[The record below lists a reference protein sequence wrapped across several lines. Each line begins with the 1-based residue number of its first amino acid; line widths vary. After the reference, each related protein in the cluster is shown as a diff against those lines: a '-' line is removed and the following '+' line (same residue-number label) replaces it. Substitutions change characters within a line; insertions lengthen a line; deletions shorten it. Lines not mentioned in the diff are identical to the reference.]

1 MQSMKA
7 AEARH
12 YSHGS
17 VFSILQ
23 TCSEMPHAP
32 KINKD
37 ANEMVNIGLRVVVVV
52 VVGWYLVLESFSSN
66 ATEQA
71 SCFLIQAKSE
81 ASGTG
86 SSDPGALRF

>member
-1 MQSMKA
+1 
-7 AEARH
+7 
-12 YSHGS
+12 
-17 VFSILQ
+17 
-23 TCSEMPHAP
+23 MPHAP

-37 ANEMVNIGLRVVVVV
+37 ANEMVNIGLRVV

>member
-1 MQSMKA
+1 
-7 AEARH
+7 
-12 YSHGS
+12 
-17 VFSILQ
+17 
-23 TCSEMPHAP
+23 
-32 KINKD
+32 
-37 ANEMVNIGLRVVVVV
+37 MVNIVLQGV

-71 SCFLIQAKSE
+71 SCFLIQSE